1 LTGAAGAVR
10 VLGVD
15 LAWGEGRPGK
25 PANETGLVAVEPDG
39 EIVDAGWARGLDEV
53 ADWMTAWSTPDTVAM
68 VDAPLVVRNATGMR
82 PSEREIGRRYGRW
95 KVSANATNLALPALA
110 GLTLAAR
117 LAADGWCC
125 ADARLGPPGH
135 GRWLYETFPYTT
147 LVGAEELGYDRERPV
162 YKRKP
167 RHLTPTEFRV
177 LRAANC
183 DELIRRIAG
192 LRGADPPIDIRS
204 HPVTATLADEPT
216 PIVDRAV
223 KHREDLL
230 DAVLC
235 AWTGL
240 LWERHGLD
248 RCQVLGPDDDGDP
261 PAMILAAARPQQRR

>member
-1 LTGAAGAVR
+1 MTVATR

-15 LAWGEGRPGK
+15 LAWGEGRPGR
-25 PANETGLVAVEPDG
+25 PANETGLVAVDSTG
-39 EIVDAGWARGLDEV
+39 VIVHAGWARGLDEV
-53 ADWMTAWSTPDTVAM
+53 VSWMTTWSTPEAVAM

-82 PSEREIGRRYGRW
+82 PSEREVARRYGRW
-95 KVSANATNLALPALA
+95 KVAANASNLALPALA

-117 LAADGWCC
+117 LGADGWRC
-125 ADARLGPPGH
+125 ADARHGPPTG

-147 LVGAEELGYDRERPV
+147 LVGAEELGYDRERPI

-167 RHLTPTEFRV
+167 RHLQPAEFRT

-183 DELIRRIAG
+183 DELIRRVAA
-192 LRGADPPIDIRS
+192 LRTADPPIDIAS

-216 PIVDRAV
+216 PLVDRAV

-240 LWERHGLD
+240 LWMRHGLE
-248 RCQVLGPDDDGDP
+248 RCQVLGPDDDDDP
-261 PAMILAAARPQQRR
+261 PAMILAAARPEQRR